1 MESLVLLQPALH
13 PFMLVGRVVIA
24 EQGDFFACGNG
35 SINHAQKPQPF
46 LMAVLLLAQAVDLA
60 VSGVERGEQRGCAVA
75 LIVMRHGGAA
85 PLLHRQATSRAIQC
99 LYLALLIY

>member
-1 MESLVLLQPALH
+1 MESLVPLQPALH

-24 EQGDFFACGNG
+24 DQVDFFACGNG

-60 VSGVERGEQRGCAVA
+60 ASGVASREPRGCAVA

-85 PLLHRQATSRAIQC
+85 ALLHRQARLRAIQC
-99 LYLALLIY
+99 LDLALLIY